1 MSFSEIILTP
11 IHTSC
16 SCLPCTLGAFK
27 KLREGVQDM
36 KTGLVE
42 FLAKPNIG
50 ELLKLGKTSADFH
63 SRMRFAVV
71 FSLINTPE
79 RQLVFFKSFLSNPN
93 FDVELFDFSVIKS
106 FLDLQKNRN
115 YAIESWIE
123 MYIKHAVVYHRFP
136 EFIKTAT
143 VCINKQDFMSYA
155 VVILEMGDD
164 VFRNFFKAHF
174 HVTVL
179 LGFIEMAFEA
189 FLLDRSNLKAQ
200 IVQELHEVIYDGFK
214 TYENE
219 FWRKRCIIMTNRIL
233 QEGNHDLLPY
243 KTPNFGAKTKEEYQ
257 LIFNGIKQ
265 VQSSFSREKYYYE
278 SRIKSKL
285 NSIAEL
291 KNEIEKIEKNM
302 SKRELSQS
310 RLHHLSE
317 LTHVLPIERLNM
329 MIDSDKSI
337 YYFPEYMFHDALDF
351 IYLLSDAKKDSL
363 RRKLKTAKRGI
374 LKKIKFALG

>member
-1 MSFSEIILTP
+1 
-11 IHTSC
+11 
-16 SCLPCTLGAFK
+16 
-27 KLREGVQDM
+27 M
-36 KTGLVE
+36 KMGLVE
-42 FLAKPNIG
+42 FLANPDMG
-50 ELLKLGKTSADFH
+50 ELLKLGKASADYH

-93 FDVELFDFSVIKS
+93 FDVELFDFYVIKS

-115 YAIESWIE
+115 YAIESRIE

-136 EFIKTAT
+136 EFIKTSS
-143 VCINKQDFMSYA
+143 VCISKLDFMSYA

-164 VFRNFFKAHF
+164 VFRNFFAAHF

-179 LGFIEMAFEA
+179 LGFIEVAFEE
-189 FLLDRSNLKAQ
+189 FLLDRTKVNAQ
-200 IVQELHEVIYDGFK
+200 IVQELHEVIYNGFK

-219 FWRKRCIIMTNRIL
+219 YWRKRCIIMTNRIL
-233 QEGNHDLLPY
+233 QEGDHNLLPY

-257 LIFNGIKQ
+257 LIFDGIKQ
-265 VQSSFSREKYYYE
+265 VQNSFSREKYYYE
-278 SRIKSKL
+278 CKIKSKL

-291 KNEIEKIEKNM
+291 KNEIEKIEKSM
-302 SKRELSQS
+302 SKNELSQN
-310 RLHHLSE
+310 RLQHLNE
-317 LTHVLPIERLNM
+317 LANLLPIERLNL
-329 MIDSDKSI
+329 IIESDKSI

-351 IYLLSDAKKDSL
+351 IHLLSDAKKDL
-363 RRKLKTAKRGI
+363 MRGKLKTARRGI